1 MDVYREARAMSIAT
15 LSQSALDRSTCC
27 PQVNAFFERR
37 TCSIQYVVSDPST
50 HHCALIDPVLD
61 YDEKSGSVATASADV
76 LLDYVREHDLTVEWI
91 LDTHPHADHFSAAGY
106 LKERTGAKTAIG
118 ERVVDVQQLWKKIYN
133 LANFNTDGSQ
143 WDRLMADGDIFQ
155 IGALDVEVLFS
166 PGHTLASI
174 TYVVGDAA
182 FIHDT
187 LLMPDFGTARCDF
200 PGGDARTM
208 WRTIQRIL
216 SLPND
221 TRLFVGHDYMPGG
234 RAPAWESTV
243 ASQKAQN
250 VHLLQARSE
259 DDYASLRQARDAK
272 LPMPKLILPA
282 LQVNMA
288 GGRLPAPECNGVRYL
303 KIPLNALPY
312 AVWD

>member
-1 MDVYREARAMSIAT
+1 MSTAS

-27 PQVNAFFERR
+27 AQVNAFFERR
-37 TCSIQYVVSDPST
+37 TCSIQYVVSDPAT
-50 HHCALIDPVLD
+50 RHCALIDPVLD
-61 YDEKSGSVATASADV
+61 YDEKSGSVATMSADT
-76 LLDYVREHDLTVEWI
+76 LLDFVRKNDLKVEWI
-91 LDTHPHADHFSAAGY
+91 LDTHPHADHFSAAAY
-106 LKERTGAKTAIG
+106 LKEQTGAKTAIG
-118 ERVVDVQQLWKKIYN
+118 ERIVDIQQLWKKIYN
-133 LANFNTDGSQ
+133 LADFPADGSQ
-143 WDRLMADGDIFQ
+143 WDRLLADGDVFQ
-155 IGALDVEVLFS
+155 IGVMDVKVLFS

-174 TYVVGDAA
+174 TYVAGDAA

-200 PGGDARTM
+200 PGGDARAM

-216 SLPND
+216 SLPGE

-250 VHLLQARSE
+250 VHLLQARTE
-259 DDYASLRQARDAK
+259 DEYASLRQARDGK

-288 GGRLPAPECNGVRYL
+288 GGRLPVPESNGTRYL
-303 KIPLNALPY
+303 KIPLDALPY